1 MKKFTF
7 TLFLSFL
14 TLSIFAQKEIW
25 VEASLKGGYG
35 LSFLHNKNIAD
46 DSFTKYQLSTSNSF
60 GGRFA
65 LNFGPFNGVSLE
77 AMYNNLS
84 QEYLYNLDGNPTD
97 FTNTIEWASVDAL
110 ILYRYIRNR
119 IYVEVG
125 PMYSMVQNVD
135 QNDNGNEILSAQSF
149 YADNY
154 FSGVFGWGGY
164 IAGTETFSL
173 GIGMRLSYTFSD
185 FINEEGQKSGY
196 PNPTKNAPY
205 ETYETSNPA
214 FVQFMVELNF
224 GIGRFARTACTE
236 RMKFF
241 RR

>member
-1 MKKFTF
+1 MKQLPI
-7 TLFLSFL
+7 TLVLSFFAL
-14 TLSIFAQKEIW
+14 TAFSQREIW

-46 DSFTKYQLSTSNSF
+46 DASYKYQLSTTYGF

-84 QEYLYNLDGNPTD
+84 QEYLYNLDGNPND
-97 FTNTIEWASVDAL
+97 LINNVEWASIDAYL
-110 ILYRYIRNR
+110 LYRYIRNR

-125 PMYSMVQNVD
+125 PMYSSVQNVT
-135 QNDNGNEILSAQSF
+135 QTDNETEIQGADHF
-149 YADNY
+149 YSGNY
-154 FSGVFGWGGY
+154 FAGVFGWGGY
-164 IAGTETFSL
+164 IAGSETFSL
-173 GIGMRLSYTFSD
+173 GIGMRLHYSFSD
-185 FINEEGQKSGY
+185 FINDEGQKGGF
-196 PNPTKNAPY
+196 PNPVKNAPY
-205 ETYETSNPA
+205 DNYETSNPA
-214 FVQFMVELNF
+214 FVQLMLELNF
-224 GIGRFARTACTE
+224 GIGRFARTACHE

>member
-1 MKKFTF
+1 MKQFTF
-7 TLFLSFL
+7 TLLLVYLS
-14 TLSIFAQKEIW
+14 LSAFSQKEIW

-46 DSFTKYQLSTSNSF
+46 DGSYKYQLSTTHSF

-65 LNFGPFNGVSLE
+65 LNFGAFNGVSVE

-84 QEYLYNLDGNPTD
+84 QEYLYNLDGNPND
-97 FTNTIEWASVDAL
+97 LTNTIEWASIDAM

-125 PMYSMVQNVD
+125 PMYSMTQNVD
-135 QNDNGNEILSAQSF
+135 QMDNGNEILSAQSY

-164 IAGTETFSL
+164 IAGSETFSL

-185 FINEEGQKSGY
+185 FINDEGQKQGF
-196 PNPTKNAPY
+196 PNPVKNVAY
-205 ETYETSNPA
+205 ETYESSNQA
-214 FVQFMVELNF
+214 FVQFMLELNF